1 MQLFHLKNGLQVVT
15 EKIPHF
21 RSFSIGFWIGA
32 GSCAET
38 EENSGISHFIEHML
52 FKGTQKRTAKQ
63 IAGEIDAL
71 GGQLNAFTAKECTC
85 FYVNLLDEHYNT
97 AIDLLCD
104 ILQNSKLAPEE
115 IEREKGVVCEEI
127 SMVDDTPDELAHELL
142 AKAYYGSH
150 PLGKPILG
158 TRDTVNSFTQQAL
171 REYMGTYY
179 IPSNMVISVA
189 GNFDEEK
196 VLFSLEERI
205 GSLPAGGA
213 PVSRCDVAFER
224 SRQALFAPKEIEQI
238 NMCLGFAGAAQVS
251 GDLYPQLV
259 INNLFGGG
267 MSSRLFQRVREQNG
281 LTYSIYSY
289 PTLSTNSGIFTI
301 YAGMSP
307 NQAMR
312 VHELVT
318 EEINLLKSKG
328 IGQQEFIDAREQLK
342 GSFILGME
350 SASAIMN
357 RNGKAQLLQGN
368 VKSQDEI
375 ISLINGV
382 TIDQVHENIQKIFD
396 TENICASLVGKVKD
410 DDALLKI
417 LRAQEAEIDG

>member
-1 MQLFHLKNGLQVVT
+1 MQLYHLSNGLQVVA

-21 RSFSIGFWIGA
+21 RSFSIGIWIGA
-32 GSCAET
+32 GSCAEAP
-38 EENSGISHFIEHML
+38 ENSGISHFIEHMF

-85 FYVNLLDEHYNT
+85 FYINLLDEHYNV

-104 ILQNSKLAPEE
+104 IVQNSRLASED
-115 IEREKGVVCEEI
+115 IEKEKGVVCEEI
-127 SMVDDTPDELAHELL
+127 SMVDDTPDELAHEML
-142 AKAYYGSH
+142 AKAYYQEH

-158 TRDTVNSFTQQAL
+158 TRETVNSFTTEKL
-171 REYMGTYY
+171 RVYMAEYY

-196 VLFSLEERI
+196 VIASLEERI
-205 GSLPAGGA
+205 GKLPKTENIIA
-213 PVSRCDVAFER
+213 RCNVPQQRKHAVV
-224 SRQALFAPKEIEQI
+224 FATKEIEQV
-238 NMCLGFAGAAQVS
+238 NMCLGFEGAAQVS
-251 GDLYPQLV
+251 DELYAQL
-259 INNLFGGG
+259 IFNNFFGGG

-289 PTLSTNSGIFTI
+289 PSLNTNSGVFTI

-307 NQAMR
+307 NQTMK
-312 VHELVT
+312 VYELIMDEIGILKEKGVT
-318 EEINLLKSKG
+318 D
-328 IGQQEFIDAREQLK
+328 QEFRDAKEQLK

-357 RNGKAQLLQGN
+357 RNGKAQLLQKE
-368 VKSQDEI
+368 VKTQDEVI
-375 ISLINGV
+375 DLINKV
-382 TIDQVHENIQKIFD
+382 TIEQVNENIQKVLD
-396 TENICASLVGKVKD
+396 TTLMCASLVGKVKAED
-410 DDALLKI
+410 PIMKI
-417 LRAQEAEIDG
+417 LEGK